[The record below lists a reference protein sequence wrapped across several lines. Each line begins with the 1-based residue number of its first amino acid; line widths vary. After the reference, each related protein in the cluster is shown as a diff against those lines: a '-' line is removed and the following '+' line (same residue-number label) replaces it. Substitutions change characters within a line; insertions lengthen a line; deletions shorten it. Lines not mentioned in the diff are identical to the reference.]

1 MHLKSL
7 FYLTLVLGVSGLAG
21 SLFGQVSTRSWAN
34 AVDGPWDGTG
44 NQWNNVPNND
54 NTVARF
60 YSNNYAP
67 DSAFTVHL
75 TQNVINAYMR
85 IDGNDFFTVTLNLNG
100 FNYTAATGAGQG
112 NAVTMIGRD
121 AGDNNALILTGGGT
135 FHTASALNIARAGSS
150 TGHLTV
156 TGTGTI
162 LSTGSIAE
170 TRIGT
175 GTGTLE
181 ILNGGAYNSAGAVRV
196 GYDGSGNGTVLV
208 DNGTWTANGGEV
220 HFGTRAS
227 GAQGFLT
234 VRNGGVVQNIAEGTN
249 GHINFAGVGG
259 SSATALVTGEGS
271 QLTGSGITIGGRGAT
286 AAGTALMTVSDGGS
300 LSASTLRIHSGGTLV
315 IDGGSASFTNIG
327 TATLSVTGNIQLVL
341 NGESAPLISV
351 SQNARLD
358 ATDVTGLLLGLSLG
372 EGVSY
377 SLNDEI
383 QLLRYGT
390 LTGGFSNFEE
400 GEVFSIGDYEF
411 QFSYNMTSGANSFVG
426 LTVTAVP
433 EPGTLVLGM
442 GVVVLLFVTRRKWR
456 SA

>member
-7 FYLTLVLGVSGLAG
+7 FYLTLILGISGLSG
-21 SLFGQVSTRSWAN
+21 SLFGQSTRPWQN
-34 AVDGPWDGTG
+34 AVDGPWDGSG

-60 YSNNYAP
+60 FGDNYAP

-85 IDGNDFFTVTLNLNG
+85 IDGNNFFTVTLNLNG
-100 FNYTAATGAGQG
+100 FNYTAASEAAQGTG
-112 NAVTMIGRD
+112 VTMIGRD
-121 AGDNNALILTGGGT
+121 AGNNNALVLTGGGT
-135 FHTASALNIARAGSS
+135 FHTASALNIARVGSS

-156 TGTGTI
+156 TGAGTI

-196 GYDGSGNGTVLV
+196 GFNGLGHGTVLV

-220 HFGTRAS
+220 HFGTGAS

-234 VRNGGVVQNIAEGTN
+234 VRNGGVVQNIMGGTN

-259 SSATALVTGEGS
+259 SSATALITGTGS
-271 QLTGSGITIGGRGAT
+271 QLTGSGITIGGRGDT
-286 AAGTALMTVSDGGS
+286 AAGTAIMTVSDGGS
-300 LSASTLRIHSGGTLV
+300 ISANTFRMHSGGTLV

-327 TATLSVTGNIQLVL
+327 TETLSVTGNIQLVL

-351 SQNARLD
+351 SSNARLD
-358 ATDVTGLLLGLSLG
+358 ETSLMLDLSLG
-372 EGVSY
+372 EEASY
-377 SLNDEI
+377 ALNDEI
-383 QLLRYGT
+383 ELLRYGT

-411 QFSYNMTSGANSFVG
+411 QFSYNMTSGSNTFAG

-433 EPGTLVLGM
+433 EPGVLVLGM
-442 GVVVLLFVTRRKWR
+442 GMAVLLFVTRRKWR